1 MSTRSLRTAV
11 AAIAVLAVTVAAAP
25 AGAATTRVNVPTVAA
40 KQIERIAARS
50 PLAIYLPNAF
60 TIHGRHQAFPSATIA
75 QGSWTVDLAYARN
88 CNGANVC
95 FMASFSALKRKRLF
109 DPANVTLAKGV
120 PGHFYPLS
128 CGASCSPAQIHFV
141 REGVLYQFSVKDPV
155 VRPKAALIA
164 LANQA
169 INYGPR

>member
-11 AAIAVLAVTVAAAP
+11 AAFAVLAVTVAAAP

-60 TIHGRHQAFPSATIA
+60 TIHGRHQAFPTASIA
-75 QGSWTVDLAYARN
+75 QGSWTLDLGYARN
-88 CNGANVC
+88 CNGANAC
-95 FMASFSALKRKRLF
+95 AMASFSALKRKRLF

-120 PGHFYPLS
+120 PGHFYGLS

-155 VRPKAALIA
+155 ARPKAALIA